1 MSGGDLFFG
10 RSSQGISA
18 QQSSRDVG
26 NRTATAHA
34 HVPRGVLQSR
44 PVPAPRFGNRTG
56 PAKSSRHGPCGLLL
70 DPWREGAERNA
81 DGDSLTCRYR
91 SGAARTRAGAGERWR
106 LRGRAFAG
114 GGGPAAAP
122 DQRGQRAKR
131 RGRVSGHVRHLSA
144 AGLRARLG
152 LRGRRGGMPLPR
164 FAVRPRWNRA
174 APPGLS
180 NIPRYPVS
188 ADGRGNLIVQLA

>member
-1 MSGGDLFFG
+1 MRAEVMGMPSLSRAVALVVLLAAAIAARAEEAVAAVFNVREGTLGAEDRLMSGGDLFFG

-81 DGDSLTCRYR
+81 DGDSLTCRYM
-91 SGAARTRAGAGERWR
+91 SGAARTRA
-106 LRGRAFAG
+106 
-114 GGGPAAAP
+114 
-122 DQRGQRAKR
+122 
-131 RGRVSGHVRHLSA
+131 
-144 AGLRARLG
+144 
-152 LRGRRGGMPLPR
+152 
-164 FAVRPRWNRA
+164 
-174 APPGLS
+174 
-180 NIPRYPVS
+180 
-188 ADGRGNLIVQLA
+188 